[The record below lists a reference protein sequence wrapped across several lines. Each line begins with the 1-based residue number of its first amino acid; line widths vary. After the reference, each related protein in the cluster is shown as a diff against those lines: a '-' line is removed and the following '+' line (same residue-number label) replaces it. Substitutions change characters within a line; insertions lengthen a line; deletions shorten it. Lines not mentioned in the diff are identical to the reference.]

1 MAYKDFNEKKY
12 VYVTDTSTVNKL
24 GSIQVDEP
32 IEIANIRLDFYK
44 NGTEVGDEVFRLNI
58 YSDPDYSKVY
68 ASSNDV
74 ALSDIPDLGT
84 YWIGWLRF
92 DFDSIP
98 VVGTSSNTFYIGLE
112 PVTYTRV
119 GDTFYV
125 GAAADWYPN
134 INDIGVSVGAYLEI
148 YERDTSDV
156 CG

>member
-1 MAYKDFNEKKY
+1 MAYKDFNEEKY
-12 VYVTDTSTVNKL
+12 IYVTDTATVTDL
-24 GSIQVDEP
+24 GSIEVDDTTE
-32 IEIANIRLDFYK
+32 IEAIRLDFYK
-44 NGTEVGDEVFRLNI
+44 HGAEVGDEVFRLNL
-58 YSDPDYSKVY
+58 YSDPSLDNLF

-74 ALSDIPDLGT
+74 ALSSIPDLGT

-92 DFDSIP
+92 DFPSIP
-98 VVGTSSNTFYIGLE
+98 ILGTSLNKFYVGLE
-112 PVTYTRV
+112 PVTYTRT

-134 INDIGVSVGAYLEI
+134 VNKIGNGLGGYMEI